1 MKFTVIRPFRDLDGI
16 VKMPGC
22 TLEIEFVR
30 ASQLRR
36 LGLIGQVAPERAVI
50 MPQEK
55 AVRPKSEKAVRPK
68 SEKAVRPP
76 GKKRRGRKP
85 KKQEITPPES
95 AEENTENGVETDN
108 ASGD

>member
-1 MKFTVIRPFRDLDGI
+1 MKFAVIRPFRDLDGI
-16 VKMPGC
+16 VKTPGC

-30 ASQLRR
+30 ASKLRR

-55 AVRPKSEKAVRPK
+55 AVRKKG
-68 SEKAVRPP
+68 EKAVRPP
-76 GKKRRGRKP
+76 GEKRRGRKP
-85 KKQEITPPES
+85 KNQEIAPPES
-95 AEENTENGVETDN
+95 AEENTENGAESGN

>member
-1 MKFTVIRPFRDLDGI
+1 MEFKVIRPFRDLDGT

-55 AVRPKSEKAVRPK
+55 AVPAEREKAVR
-68 SEKAVRPP
+68 SP
-76 GKKRRGRKP
+76 GETRRGRKP
-85 KKQEITPPES
+85 KEQKIAPPES
-95 AEENTENGVETDN
+95 VEENTENGVETRHRT
-108 ASGD
+108 GD